1 MTRMMRGA
9 VSRRTLVASMAA
21 SLVAGGLPLAVGR
34 SAARAR
40 PVFVHGFGTGSTTGV
55 MTQFAASVVLFKT
68 GARPWIT
75 TVPGEHGYAAFE
87 HFQSQPG
94 DEPVYL
100 VADTMTLML
109 NAVRR
114 KSVDRILAIDP
125 VVKLTNGISLGL
137 VASASSG
144 IHRFEDIRGEGQK
157 QALRLAHA
165 GRWSAAGIALA
176 WMLPDLPSIRE
187 VVCSGN
193 DTVLKAVAQGEADLG
208 IVVTNA
214 LPRAQQET
222 PGLKVLTSFGAGRS
236 PHYPEVRTY
245 AELVGDPKKAFT
257 SSFSLFGRPDTD
269 RAELAALAEAFARP
283 FPSKIVKSLD
293 WLAQNVVVSD
303 EATVRETVRRDLR
316 VAMSAVREL
325 APT

>member
-1 MTRMMRGA
+1 MTRMVRGA
-9 VSRRTLVASMAA
+9 TGRRTLVASMAA
-21 SLVAGGLPLAVGR
+21 ALATGGLPLAAGR

-40 PVFVHGFGTGSTTGV
+40 SVFVHGFGAGSTTGV

-75 TVPGEHGYAAFE
+75 TVPGDHGYAAFE
-87 HFQSQPG
+87 HFLSQPG
-94 DEPVYL
+94 DESAYL

-114 KSVDRILAIDP
+114 GSVDRILAIDP

-137 VASASSG
+137 VASPASG
-144 IHRFEDIRGEGQK
+144 IRRFEDLRDSGQ
-157 QALRLAHA
+157 QQPLRLAHA

-176 WMLPDLPSIRE
+176 WMLPDLPPLRE
-187 VVCSGN
+187 VLCSGN
-193 DTVLKAVAQGEADLG
+193 DTVLKAVAQGEADLA

-222 PGLKVLTSFGAGRS
+222 PGLKALASFGAERS

-257 SSFSLFGRPDTD
+257 SSFSLFARPGAD
-269 RAELAALAEAFARP
+269 RAEESALAEAFARP
-283 FPSKIVKSLD
+283 FPAKIVKSLD

-316 VAMSAVREL
+316 VAMSAIREL